1 LDGLFRDRRPL
12 LGSVCRTIVNARDA
26 SLMAANVIQHRFDD
40 MRRYLGQPAAT
51 NHPISG

>member
-1 LDGLFRDRRPL
+1 
-12 LGSVCRTIVNARDA
+12 
-26 SLMAANVIQHRFDD
+26 VIQHRFDD